1 MLMGRAFVVQRRYTD
16 GTWKTLMGPMSVD
29 DSGAAWRQLTEENP
43 DYRYRV
49 VHIEVLKKIA
59 EGIISD
65 PGIID

>member
-1 MLMGRAFVVQRRYTD
+1 M
-16 GTWKTLMGPMSVD
+16 MGPMSVD